1 MNCPNERV
9 QQVSKNNGWK
19 YKICFCYYYSVLIIL
34 KEKRKRHLEERSSSH
49 PAFHHPQYVLLHLPQ
64 TTACN
69 RYPWNSLL
77 VFLSLIRRA
86 TGGWKHEDT
95 VLGIEE
101 QLLGIRTFWTE
112 GTEKKQTQ
120 EKLSALTSLPKRGHK
135 LVKAFPFPSLPG
147 RAAIKSLE
155 TALDSS

>member
-34 KEKRKRHLEERSSSH
+34 KEKRKRNLEERSNSH
-49 PAFHHPQYVLLHLPQ
+49 PAFHHPQYVLLHFPQ
-64 TTACN
+64 TTTCN
-69 RYPWNSLL
+69 LYPWNSLL

-86 TGGWKHEDT
+86 TGGWKHEGT

-101 QLLGIRTFWTE
+101 QLLSIRIFWTE

-120 EKLSALTSLPKRGHK
+120 EKLSTLTSLPKSRP
-135 LVKAFPFPSLPG
+135 L
-147 RAAIKSLE
+147 ICKSIPPPLS
-155 TALDSS
+155 TRKGSN